1 MRPCAALNSPPR
13 QTHEITWL
21 FNACRNIQ
29 GRSAG
34 SPAWLFKTYL
44 LQGAAKRIQGSSSR
58 NFDSAPGGIGYF
70 YCMPHFA
77 VLPARTDTPAASKNP
92 HAICTGADN
101 ILSQKHFEQ
110 SFNSQLQEFLHTVHT
125 PGHSKHIWSWEAAS
139 SILNPLAAKA
149 CVLSAFLGWLLRSPS
164 PAVPSCHHQHET
176 EAANSAVHL
185 FPSVLLLG

>member
-1 MRPCAALNSPPR
+1 MA
-13 QTHEITWL
+13 
-21 FNACRNIQ
+21 IQ
-29 GRSAG
+29 DLPSARRSKAHPG
-34 SPAWLFKTYL
+34 V
-44 LQGAAKRIQGSSSR
+44 LQSQFRLG
-58 NFDSAPGGIGYF
+58 PGGIGYF

-149 CVLSAFLGWLLRSPS
+149 CVLSAFLGWLLRSALPCGPKLS
-164 PAVPSCHHQHET
+164 PPARNRSC
-176 EAANSAVHL
+176 
-185 FPSVLLLG
+185 